1 MKNILKVISI
11 ALGLTF
17 VSCGD
22 EFLEKYDP
30 TQLAEGT
37 FFQTE
42 KQFEQAVNGV
52 YDGLQE
58 IIALQFWL
66 TEYISD
72 NTTLHFDPIMRGHA
86 PNYEAIEYWQYV
98 SNTGVITQWYNEL
111 YAGLSNINITLDKLK
126 SADIDETAKANFEG
140 QLRFMR
146 AYYYFQLVQCYG
158 DVIIVTEPIAS
169 PTEAYTYSRST
180 VSEVYTFIESDLSSA
195 AAALPATQALAGQA
209 TKGAAL
215 ALLGKVYLTQKKY
228 GDAVTTLNQ
237 VKSLGYDILD
247 NYADLWDG
255 AHENSIESIFE
266 VQFQADTDVGE
277 WSGFTYSFYPRDSY
291 GAVIPFPNTSGGGWN
306 VPTLDIMGAYE
317 DGDLRKDASLKEG
330 YTSNEGEWV
339 PVPYV
344 TKYLQPHTILG
355 RPGAN
360 WPVLRYADVLL
371 MLAEAINEESG
382 PTTEIYGYVNSLRAR
397 AGLSPLSGLDKESFR
412 TAVFKE
418 RRIELA
424 FENHRWYDLKRT
436 MSPTELAVFMNAHGE
451 VERANPTT
459 DRGGVPFTPGD
470 YKFEAFEA
478 LFPIPEAERLINK
491 NLTQNDGY

>member
-1 MKNILKVISI
+1 MKNILKVLSI

-17 VSCGD
+17 VSCGED
-22 EFLEKYDP
+22 FLEKYDP

-37 FFQTE
+37 FYQTE
-42 KQFEQAVNGV
+42 KHFEQAVNGA
-52 YDGLQE
+52 YDGLQGIVAE
-58 IIALQFWL
+58 QFYL
-66 TEYISD
+66 TEYVSD
-72 NTTLHFDPIMRGHA
+72 NTTLHFNVSNRGNG
-86 PNYEAIEYWQYV
+86 PDREAMEYWQYV
-98 SNTGVITQWYNEL
+98 SNTGRITNWYNLL
-111 YAGLSNINITLDKLK
+111 YQGLSNINITLDKLTD
-126 SADIDETAKANFEG
+126 AEIDETAKANFEG
-140 QLRFMR
+140 QLKFMR
-146 AYYYFQLVQCYG
+146 AYYYFQLVQG
-158 DVIIVTEPIAS
+158 FGEVIIVTEPIAT
-169 PTEAYTYSRST
+169 PTEAYTYSRSP
-180 VSEVYTFIESDLSSA
+180 VSEVYTLIQSDLSSA
-195 AAALPATQALAGQA
+195 AAALPSTQALAGQV

-228 GDAVTTLNQ
+228 GEAVTTLNQ

-277 WSGFTYSFYPRDSY
+277 WSDFTYSFYPRDSY

-306 VPTLDIMGAYE
+306 VPTLDIIGAYE

-339 PVPYV
+339 AVPYII
-344 TKYLQPHTILG
+344 KYLQEHTILG

-360 WPVLRYADVLL
+360 WPVIRYADVLL

-382 PTTEIYGYVNSLRAR
+382 PNAEIYGYVNLLRSR
-397 AGLSPLSGLDKESFR
+397 AGLAPLSGLDKESFR
-412 TAVFKE
+412 TAVLKE
-418 RRIELA
+418 RRVELA

-451 VERANPTT
+451 AERANPTT